1 MLDVG
6 LYFTYALFVIAVAGA
21 IVLPLMHAL
30 KSPGTFLKSLY
41 GIIALVVIFI
51 IAYAISSSAVK
62 PSWGVLGISESV
74 SKLIGAGLIV
84 LYVTMLVAV
93 IGLVF
98 SEISKAFK

>member
-6 LYFTYALFVIAVAGA
+6 LYFMYALFFIAVLAA
-21 IVLPLMHAL
+21 LVLPLMNAI

-41 GIIALVVIFI
+41 GIIALVVVFVV
-51 IAYAISSSAVK
+51 AYAISGGDVK
-62 PSWGVLGISESV
+62 PNWAVLGINEGT

-84 LYVTMLVAV
+84 FYVTILVAV
-93 IGLVF
+93 IGLIY